1 MKNTLT
7 IAWKETKTYF
17 SSPMAYII
25 MAVYAGLASYYF
37 VTSISGI
44 LPEAT
49 VRGFLIPSTLI
60 FALLS
65 PVITMRLLAEEQK
78 LGTLELLMT
87 APIRDYEIVLG
98 KFLAALASL
107 VSMLIPTAYLVF
119 LLFLFGTPD
128 TGPILSGY
136 LGLVLFGMATL
147 SVGLFAS
154 SLSANQILAAVVSMG
169 ILLILSIIDLAS
181 NYVSG
186 IFSAVVLQIS
196 LTNHFEDFARGV
208 IDTHDLVFN
217 LIFTAF
223 LLFLTVRSLES
234 RRWR

>member
-1 MKNTLT
+1 MRNTLA
-7 IAWKETKTYF
+7 IAWKEAKTYF
-17 SSPMAYII
+17 ASPMAYII
-25 MAVYAGLASYYF
+25 IAVYAGLAAYYF
-37 VTSISGI
+37 VTSISGV

-65 PVITMRLLAEEQK
+65 PIITMRMLAEEQK

-98 KFLAALASL
+98 KFIAAMATLISI
-107 VSMLIPTAYLVF
+107 LIPTIYLV
-119 LLFLFGTPD
+119 LLLIWFGTPD
-128 TGPILSGY
+128 IGPILSAY
-136 LGLVLFGMATL
+136 LGIILFGMAAL

-154 SLSANQILAAVVSMG
+154 SLSANQIVAASLAVG
-169 ILLILSIIDLAS
+169 ILLMLSVIDLAS
-181 NYVSG
+181 NYVGG
-186 IFSAVVLQIS
+186 IFVELVLQIS
-196 LTNHFEDFARGV
+196 ITRHFEDFSRGV
-208 IDTHDLVFN
+208 VDTHDLVFYI
-217 LIFTAF
+217 IFTAF

>member
-17 SSPMAYII
+17 ASPMAYII
-25 MAVYAGLASYYF
+25 IAVYTALASYNF
-37 VTSISGI
+37 VSSISGV

-49 VRGFLIPSTLI
+49 IRGFLLPSTLI
-60 FALLS
+60 FALLA

-87 APIRDYEIVLG
+87 APVRDYEIVLG

-107 VSMLIPTAYLVF
+107 VSTLVPTLYLV
-119 LLFLFGTPD
+119 LLLTWFGSPD
-128 TGPILSGY
+128 MGPILSGY
-136 LGLVLFGMATL
+136 LGLILFSMAAI
-147 SVGLFAS
+147 SVGLLAS
-154 SLSANQILAAVVSMG
+154 SLTGNQIVAAVVSIG
-169 ILLILSIIDLAS
+169 ILILLLIIGEAESYLGGVFGEIVRQLSI
-181 NYVSG
+181 
-186 IFSAVVLQIS
+186 
-196 LTNHFEDFARGV
+196 TNHFEDFARGV
-208 IDTHDLVFN
+208 IDTHDLVYY
-217 LIFTAF
+217 LTFTLF

>member
-25 MAVYAGLASYYF
+25 IAVYTGLASYYF
-37 VTSISGI
+37 VTSVSGI
-44 LPEAT
+44 LPEASI
-49 VRGFLIPSTLI
+49 RGFLYPSTLI
-60 FALLS
+60 FALLA

-87 APIRDYEIVLG
+87 APVRDYEIVLG

-107 VSMLIPTAYLVF
+107 ISTLVPTIYLV
-119 LLFLFGTPD
+119 LLLIWFGSPD
-128 TGPILSGY
+128 VGPILSGY
-136 LGLVLFGMATL
+136 LGLILFGMAAV
-147 SVGLFAS
+147 SVGLLAS
-154 SLSANQILAAVVSMG
+154 SLTANQIVAAVVSMG
-169 ILLILSIIDLAS
+169 TLILLTVIGLAESYVGGIFTEVVRQLSI
-181 NYVSG
+181 
-186 IFSAVVLQIS
+186 
-196 LTNHFEDFARGV
+196 TNHFEDFARGV
-208 IDTHDLVFN
+208 VDTHDLVYF
-217 LIFTAF
+217 LIFTIF

>member
-1 MKNTLT
+1 MNNALT
-7 IAWKETKTYF
+7 IAWKEIRTYF

-25 MAVYAGLASYYF
+25 IAVYSALASYYF
-37 VTSISGI
+37 VTSISGV

-49 VRGFLIPSTLI
+49 IRGFLFPSTLI
-60 FALLS
+60 FTLLS

-87 APIRDYEIVLG
+87 APVRDYEVVMG
-98 KFLAALASL
+98 KFLAAMASL
-107 VSMLIPTAYLVF
+107 LSLLVPTLYLV
-119 LLFLFGTPD
+119 LMLNWFGTPD

-136 LGLVLFGMATL
+136 LGLVLFGMAAI

-154 SLSANQILAAVVSMG
+154 SLSGNQIVAAVVGMG

-181 NYVSG
+181 TYVTG
-186 IFSAVVLQIS
+186 VFADIVLQIS
-196 LTNHFEDFARGV
+196 ITTHFEDFARGV
-208 IDTHDLVFN
+208 VDTHDLAFYV
-217 LIFTAF
+217 IFTIF

>member
-136 LGLVLFGMATL
+136 LGIVLFGMATL

-154 SLSANQILAAVVSMG
+154 SLSANQILSAVVAMG
-169 ILLILSIIDLAS
+169 ILLILSVIDLAS
-181 NYVSG
+181 SYVSG
-186 IFSAVVLQIS
+186 IFTELVLQIS
-196 LTNHFEDFARGV
+196 LTNHFQDFSRGV
-208 IDTHDLVFN
+208 IDTHDLVFY

>member
-17 SSPMAYII
+17 ASPMAYII
-25 MAVYAGLASYYF
+25 MAVYAGLAAYYF

-49 VRGFLIPSTLI
+49 VRGYLVPSTLI

-107 VSMLIPTAYLVF
+107 VSILVPTAYLV
-119 LLFLFGTPD
+119 LMLFWFWNAGCRPHPQRLSGPGPLRHGHSVRGAFRLIPVGQPD
-128 TGPILSGY
+128 TLCGGGDGHPAHP
-136 LGLVLFGMATL
+136 V
-147 SVGLFAS
+147 
-154 SLSANQILAAVVSMG
+154 
-169 ILLILSIIDLAS
+169 DC
-181 NYVSG
+181 
-186 IFSAVVLQIS
+186 
-196 LTNHFEDFARGV
+196 
-208 IDTHDLVFN
+208 
-217 LIFTAF
+217 
-223 LLFLTVRSLES
+223 
-234 RRWR
+234 